1 MNNCSN
7 VRYMVCWKY
16 KRGSVAAQRGMY
28 LTACRVQRNLLREA
42 VLELVLKYAKKF
54 AE

>member
-1 MNNCSN
+1 
-7 VRYMVCWKY
+7 MVGWKY
-16 KRGSVAAQRGMY
+16 KQGRVAAQRGMY

-42 VLELVLKYAKKF
+42 ALELALKYAKKC